1 MDSKKGNVVGI
12 LLIFMFFISSF
23 IGIILCYTRLSN
35 DRINLL
41 SDELLEVRKEEQEV
55 YEFFIN
61 RIYEN
66 EKYIQIDNVVYL
78 FNDKSVY
85 YTFYVED
92 NMLKMKRGE
101 KDV

>member
-1 MDSKKGNVVGI
+1 MGSKKGNVVAV

-23 IGIILCYTRLSN
+23 IGIILCYTRISN
-35 DRINLL
+35 EKINLL
-41 SDELLEVRKEEQEV
+41 NDELLKDRKEEQEV

-85 YTFYVED
+85 YTFYLED
-92 NMLKMKRGE
+92 NMLKMKRGK